1 MRKIIKIK
9 FLRGAH
15 GTSGPTRQ
23 LRPLGELCYERLM
36 LRGGG
41 TNFRTNLCVCFY
53 FNFFFFSSSKN
64 MKHYFWIELL
74 IVWKI
79 SMLFYVV
86 GVVVTPTCW
95 IQHNIHHTQC
105 AWCILNIFFCLFSF
119 VMGGDKLVVV
129 WYWGCVAGSSAQQV
143 PVRNTQRHNTYTSH
157 HSSHTFVLD
166 VYWIFFFSAV
176 SFVMGGDKLVVVWC
190 SLGLRCY
197 TKRAAQPNT

>member
-41 TNFRTNLCVCFY
+41 QISAQTCVCVFLFQLFFY
-53 FNFFFFSSSKN
+53 SSSN
-64 MKHYFWIELL
+64 SMKQYFWIELL

-86 GVVVTPTCW
+86 GVVLNKRNSHMLNTT
-95 IQHNIHHTQC
+95 HTHHISHHLSHTLRLMF
-105 AWCILNIFFCLFSF
+105 IIFFLWLFSF
-119 VMGGDKLVVV
+119 VMGG
-129 WYWGCVAGSSAQQV
+129 
-143 PVRNTQRHNTYTSH
+143 
-157 HSSHTFVLD
+157 
-166 VYWIFFFSAV
+166 
-176 SFVMGGDKLVVVWC
+176 
-190 SLGLRCY
+190 
-197 TKRAAQPNT
+197 